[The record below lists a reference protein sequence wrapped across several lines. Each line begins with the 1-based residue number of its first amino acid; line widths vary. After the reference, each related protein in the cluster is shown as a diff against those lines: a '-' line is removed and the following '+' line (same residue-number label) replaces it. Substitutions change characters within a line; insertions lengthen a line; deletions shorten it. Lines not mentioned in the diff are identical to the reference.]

1 MPETMKLFGNI
12 KNKIAKNENGK
23 NAPNME
29 IIEAV
34 LIHCNIADKLFDQ
47 LLDISSK
54 KYIYIFKNISK
65 CSKTF
70 VIQNFCISKYGL
82 LIL

>member
-1 MPETMKLFGNI
+1 MKLFGNT
-12 KNKIAKNENGK
+12 KNKITKNENDE
-23 NAPNME
+23 NAPNMD

-34 LIHCNIADKLFDQ
+34 LINCNIANKLFDQ
-47 LLDISSK
+47 LLDNSSK

-70 VIQNFCISKYGL
+70 VIQTFCTSKHGL

>member
-1 MPETMKLFGNI
+1 MKLFGNT
-12 KNKIAKNENGK
+12 KNKITKNENDE
-23 NAPNME
+23 NAPNMD

-34 LIHCNIADKLFDQ
+34 LINCNIANKLFDQ
-47 LLDISSK
+47 LLDNSSK

-70 VIQNFCISKYGL
+70 FIQTFCTSKYGL